1 MNHHPKKKSS
11 SSSSSSY
18 FLRQEHPPWRRG
30 IIHRKDIQDCVA
42 HIPDINRS
50 DAAINHG
57 KKEKEAEEN
66 RHQEECFLATK
77 FRCPFCNHDV
87 IWSSAKC

>member
-1 MNHHPKKKSS
+1 MNHHPKKKKSS
-11 SSSSSSY
+11 SSSFFFFLFSSSSY

-57 KKEKEAEEN
+57 EKEKEAEEN
-66 RHQEECFLATK
+66 RHQEESVFGHQVSLSFL
-77 FRCPFCNHDV
+77 
-87 IWSSAKC
+87 